1 MNNLVTHLKLFSVAV
16 IWGLGW
22 PAGRVVANDILP
34 FAASWLRYVI
44 ATVSFLIFMRMSGQW
59 MFPNRSEW
67 RRIITIGFIST
78 VMYQAF
84 FMFGMQFTAAGDASL
99 MITFNP
105 LFTAILAVIFLSERM
120 HVNLIIGLLMGITGV
135 AILFYYSPNVDLPF
149 SERVLGNMLIACA
162 ALSWACNT
170 ILMKRAM
177 TSPAKAAT
185 KPLNPLELT
194 VWSSV
199 AGLLI
204 LTPITVIEALTQGI
218 STPSQSGWVGIVFL
232 ALFSTVIAYVWFA
245 DGIVRIGASMS
256 ALYVYLVPPFGI
268 IGGFVLLGERLG
280 VSLLFAFVLIT
291 GGVIIAQ
298 RGSTQ
303 TSNHDEAK
311 PTGS

>member
-1 MNNLVTHLKLFSVAV
+1 MNNIVIHLKLFSVAV

-44 ATVSFLIFMRMSGQW
+44 ATVSFLIFMQMSGQW

-67 RRIITIGFIST
+67 RRLFMIGFIST

-84 FMFGMQFTAAGDASL
+84 FMFGMQYTAAGDASL

-105 LFTAILAVIFLSERM
+105 LFTAILAVVFIGERM
-120 HVNLIIGLLMGITGV
+120 HLNLIIGLFMGITGV
-135 AILFYYSPNVDLPF
+135 AILFYYSPNVNLPF

-177 TSPAKAAT
+177 TSPANAAT
-185 KPLNPLELT
+185 RPLNPLELT

-204 LTPITVIEALTQGI
+204 LTPITVAEALTQGV
-218 STPSQSGWVGIVFL
+218 SVPSQSGWIGIVFL

-245 DGIVRIGASMS
+245 DGIVKIGASMS

-268 IGGFVLLGERLG
+268 IGGFVLLGEKLG

-298 RGSTQ
+298 RDSPQ

>member
-1 MNNLVTHLKLFSVAV
+1 MNNLLVHLKLFCVAI

-22 PAGRVVANDILP
+22 PAGRVVATDILP
-34 FAASWLRYVI
+34 FTASWLRYII
-44 ATVSFLIFMRMSGQW
+44 ATASFLIFLKLSGKW
-59 MFPNRSEW
+59 MVPNRAEW
-67 RRIITIGFIST
+67 SRVLIIGFIST

-84 FMFGMQFTAAGDASL
+84 FMYGMRYTAAGDASL

-105 LFTAILAVIFLSERM
+105 LFTAILAVIFINERL
-120 HVNLIIGLLMGITGV
+120 HLNLIIGLILGIAGV
-135 AILFYYSPNVDLPF
+135 TILFIYSPNVNLPF
-149 SERVLGNMLIACA
+149 SERIIGNVLIACA

-177 TSPAKAAT
+177 SAPAKSAV
-185 KPLNPLELT
+185 KPLDPLELT

-204 LTPITVIEALTQGI
+204 LTPIVAVEAATKGI
-218 STPSQSGWVGIVFL
+218 IMPSNDGWVGLIFL

-245 DGIVRIGASMS
+245 DGIIKIGASMS

-268 IGGFVLLGERLG
+268 IGGYLLLHEKLGMSLVL
-280 VSLLFAFVLIT
+280 AFILIT

-298 RGSTQ
+298 KDNSST
-303 TSNHDEAK
+303 SKHDEAQ
-311 PTGS
+311 PAG

>member
-1 MNNLVTHLKLFSVAV
+1 MNNVVTHLKLFSVAV

-44 ATVSFLIFMRMSGQW
+44 ATVSFLIFMQMSGQW

-105 LFTAILAVIFLSERM
+105 LFTAILAVVFISERM
-120 HVNLIIGLLMGITGV
+120 HLNLIIGLFMGITGV

-177 TSPAKAAT
+177 TSPANAAT

-204 LTPITVIEALTQGI
+204 LTPITVSRGDDSGRI
-218 STPSQSGWVGIVFL
+218 SSQPEWLDWNSILGLILNSYCLCMVCRRNRQNRRINERTL
-232 ALFSTVIAYVWFA
+232 RISCSTIWNNWRLCITWRET
-245 DGIVRIGASMS
+245 GS
-256 ALYVYLVPPFGI
+256 VPVVCI
-268 IGGFVLLGERLG
+268 CV
-280 VSLLFAFVLIT
+280 
-291 GGVIIAQ
+291 
-298 RGSTQ
+298 
-303 TSNHDEAK
+303 NHRRSDYC
-311 PTGS
+311 PTGQSSDKQS

>member
-1 MNNLVTHLKLFSVAV
+1 MNNIVIHLKLFSVAV

-44 ATVSFLIFMRMSGQW
+44 ATVSFLMFMQMSGQW

-67 RRIITIGFIST
+67 RRLFMIGFIST

-84 FMFGMQFTAAGDASL
+84 FMFGMQYTAAGDASL

-105 LFTAILAVIFLSERM
+105 LFTAILAVVFIGERM
-120 HVNLIIGLLMGITGV
+120 HLNLIIGLFMGITGV

-177 TSPAKAAT
+177 TSPANAAT
-185 KPLNPLELT
+185 RPLNPLELT

-204 LTPITVIEALTQGI
+204 LTPITVAEAMTQGV
-218 STPSQSGWVGIVFL
+218 SVPSQSGWIGIVFL

-245 DGIVRIGASMS
+245 DGIVKIGASMS

-268 IGGFVLLGERLG
+268 IGGFVLLGEKLG

-298 RGSTQ
+298 RDSPQ

>member
-1 MNNLVTHLKLFSVAV
+1 MNNIVIHLKLFSVAV

-67 RRIITIGFIST
+67 RRLFMIGFIST

-84 FMFGMQFTAAGDASL
+84 FMFGMQYTAAGDASL

-105 LFTAILAVIFLSERM
+105 LFTAILAVVFIGERM
-120 HVNLIIGLLMGITGV
+120 HLNLIIGLFMGITGV

-177 TSPAKAAT
+177 TSPANAAT
-185 KPLNPLELT
+185 RPLNPLELT

-204 LTPITVIEALTQGI
+204 LTPITVAEAMTQGV
-218 STPSQSGWVGIVFL
+218 SVPSQSGWIGIVFL

-245 DGIVRIGASMS
+245 DGIVKIGASMS

-268 IGGFVLLGERLG
+268 IGGFVLLGEKLG

-298 RGSTQ
+298 RDSPQ

>member
-1 MNNLVTHLKLFSVAV
+1 MNNIVIHLKLFSVAV

-44 ATVSFLIFMRMSGQW
+44 ATVSFLIFMQMSGQW

-67 RRIITIGFIST
+67 RRLFMIGFIST

-84 FMFGMQFTAAGDASL
+84 FMFGMQYTAAGDASL

-105 LFTAILAVIFLSERM
+105 LFTAILAVVFIGERM
-120 HVNLIIGLLMGITGV
+120 HLNLIIGLFMGITGV

-177 TSPAKAAT
+177 TSPANAAT
-185 KPLNPLELT
+185 RPLNPLELT

-204 LTPITVIEALTQGI
+204 LTPITVAEAMTQGI
-218 STPSQSGWVGIVFL
+218 SVPSQSGWIGIVFL

-245 DGIVRIGASMS
+245 DGIVKIGASMS

-268 IGGFVLLGERLG
+268 IGGFVLLGEKLG

-298 RGSTQ
+298 RDSPQ

>member
-1 MNNLVTHLKLFSVAV
+1 MNNIVIHLKLFSVAV

-44 ATVSFLIFMRMSGQW
+44 ATVSFLIFMQMSGQW

-67 RRIITIGFIST
+67 RRLFMIGFIST

-84 FMFGMQFTAAGDASL
+84 FMFGMQYTAAGDASL

-105 LFTAILAVIFLSERM
+105 LFTAILAVVFIGERM
-120 HVNLIIGLLMGITGV
+120 HLNLIIGLFMGITGV

-177 TSPAKAAT
+177 TSPANAAT
-185 KPLNPLELT
+185 RPLNPLELT

-204 LTPITVIEALTQGI
+204 LTPITVAEAMTQGV
-218 STPSQSGWVGIVFL
+218 SVPSQSGWIGIVFL

-245 DGIVRIGASMS
+245 DGIVKIGASMS

-268 IGGFVLLGERLG
+268 IGGFVLLGEKLG

-298 RGSTQ
+298 RDSPQ

>member
-1 MNNLVTHLKLFSVAV
+1 
-16 IWGLGW
+16 
-22 PAGRVVANDILP
+22 
-34 FAASWLRYVI
+34 
-44 ATVSFLIFMRMSGQW
+44 
-59 MFPNRSEW
+59 
-67 RRIITIGFIST
+67 
-78 VMYQAF
+78 
-84 FMFGMQFTAAGDASL
+84 
-99 MITFNP
+99 
-105 LFTAILAVIFLSERM
+105 M

-149 SERVLGNMLIACA
+149 SESPWQYVDCLRSF
-162 ALSWACNT
+162 SWACNT

-298 RGSTQ
+298 QGSPQ

>member
-1 MNNLVTHLKLFSVAV
+1 MNNIVIHLKLFSVAV

-44 ATVSFLIFMRMSGQW
+44 ATVSFLIFMQMSGQW

-67 RRIITIGFIST
+67 RRLFMIGFIST

-84 FMFGMQFTAAGDASL
+84 FMFGMQYTAAGDASL

-105 LFTAILAVIFLSERM
+105 LFTAILAVVFIGERM
-120 HVNLIIGLLMGITGV
+120 HLNLIIGLFMGITGV

-177 TSPAKAAT
+177 TSPANAAT
-185 KPLNPLELT
+185 RPLNPLELT

-204 LTPITVIEALTQGI
+204 LTPITVAEALTQGV
-218 STPSQSGWVGIVFL
+218 SVPSQSGWIGIVFL

-245 DGIVRIGASMS
+245 DGIVKIGASMS

-268 IGGFVLLGERLG
+268 IGGFVLLGEKLG

-298 RGSTQ
+298 RDSPQ

>member
-1 MNNLVTHLKLFSVAV
+1 MNNIVIHLKLFSVAV

-44 ATVSFLIFMRMSGQW
+44 ATVSFLIFMQMSGQW

-67 RRIITIGFIST
+67 RRLFMIGFIST

-84 FMFGMQFTAAGDASL
+84 FMFGMQYTAAGDVSL

-105 LFTAILAVIFLSERM
+105 LFTAILAVVFIGERM
-120 HVNLIIGLLMGITGV
+120 HLNLIIGLFMGITGV

-177 TSPAKAAT
+177 TSPANAAT
-185 KPLNPLELT
+185 RPLNPLELT

-204 LTPITVIEALTQGI
+204 LTPITVAEAMTQGV
-218 STPSQSGWVGIVFL
+218 SVPSQSGWIGIVFL

-245 DGIVRIGASMS
+245 DGIVKIGASMS
-256 ALYVYLVPPFGI
+256 ALYVYLVPQFGI
-268 IGGFVLLGERLG
+268 IGGFVLLGEKLG

-298 RGSTQ
+298 RDSPQ

>member
-1 MNNLVTHLKLFSVAV
+1 MSNLFVHIKLFSVAV

-34 FAASWLRYVI
+34 FAASWLRYII
-44 ATVSFLIFMRMSGQW
+44 ATVSFLAFMKLSGQW

-67 RRIITIGFIST
+67 PRIFAIGFIST
-78 VMYQAF
+78 VVYQAF
-84 FMFGMQFTAAGDASL
+84 FMFGMQYTAAGDASL

-105 LFTAILAVIFLSERM
+105 LFTAILAVIILKEKM
-120 HVNLIIGLLMGITGV
+120 HINLILGLLMGISGV

-149 SERVLGNMLIACA
+149 SERVFGNLLIACA

-170 ILMKRAM
+170 ILMKQAM
-177 TSPAKAAT
+177 TSPVDPVAR
-185 KPLNPLELT
+185 PLNPLELT

-204 LTPITVIEALTQGI
+204 LTPITAAEAVIHGV
-218 STPSQSGWVGIVFL
+218 STPSGEGWIGIIFL

-245 DGIVRIGASMS
+245 DGIVNIGASMS

-268 IGGFVLLGERLG
+268 IGGFILLQEKLG
-280 VSLLFAFVLIT
+280 ISLVFAFILIT
-291 GGVIIAQ
+291 GGVVIAQ
-298 RGSTQ
+298 RDNTE
-303 TSNHDEAK
+303 TSKHDEAK
-311 PTGS
+311 PIGT

>member
-1 MNNLVTHLKLFSVAV
+1 
-16 IWGLGW
+16 
-22 PAGRVVANDILP
+22 
-34 FAASWLRYVI
+34 
-44 ATVSFLIFMRMSGQW
+44 
-59 MFPNRSEW
+59 
-67 RRIITIGFIST
+67 
-78 VMYQAF
+78 
-84 FMFGMQFTAAGDASL
+84 
-99 MITFNP
+99 
-105 LFTAILAVIFLSERM
+105 
-120 HVNLIIGLLMGITGV
+120 MGITGV

-177 TSPAKAAT
+177 TSPANAAIR
-185 KPLNPLELT
+185 PLNPLELT

-204 LTPITVIEALTQGI
+204 LTPITVAEAMTQGV
-218 STPSQSGWVGIVFL
+218 SVPSQSGWIGIVFL

-245 DGIVRIGASMS
+245 DGIVKIGASMS

-268 IGGFVLLGERLG
+268 IGGFVLLGEKLG

-298 RGSTQ
+298 RDSPQ